1 MARGW
6 AAAAEAA
13 RDLDDPDPETVCKTV
28 GKTLMAEVGGA
39 RGPLFGGSLVFAS
52 AELDEG
58 LTAESAVAFAETY
71 LTKVEERGDARVGDQ
86 TIVDALTPTVH
97 TFKKSIETDDLPP
110 LEALAKAVDAAERGA
125 ASRLRSR
132 SGPGRAAPPY
142 LGWRSVGH
150 QDPGATSALYIL
162 EEVLATAADAL
173 DTEIPDVDATSPTI
187 PDEAAEDDSARR
199 RRTTD
204 GRTRRRLPQ
213 RAGGRGES
221 SRSPPRWP
229 ATPGSSR
236 SAATDRAGSVPSR
249 TRSKT
254 RSTPPTTARGRRPRR
269 SG

>member
-1 MARGW
+1 MSGNESGGDGDVSGDHGAAVVTAVEAVAERIEAERDYLTELDSAIGDADHGNMARGW

-39 RGPLFGGSLVFAS
+39 SGPLFGGSLVFAS

-110 LEALAKAVDAAERGA
+110 LEALAKAVDAAERGVA
-125 ASRLRSR
+125 FTVPIRARK
-132 SGPGRAAPPY
+132 GRASY

-187 PDEAAEDDSARR
+187 PDEAAEDDSA
-199 RRTTD
+199 TTED
-204 GRTRRRLPQ
+204 
-213 RAGGRGES
+213 
-221 SRSPPRWP
+221 
-229 ATPGSSR
+229 
-236 SAATDRAGSVPSR
+236 D
-249 TRSKT
+249 
-254 RSTPPTTARGRRPRR
+254 
-269 SG
+269 